1 MINVNASR
9 LKLKPGRSRVDPHSG
24 IIRQELGDQWGER
37 SGSGLWI
44 LDSGLEMR
52 RGKVGFSAESTLKTD
67 SGPSFKGPVE
77 PSVCMSEH

>member
-1 MINVNASR
+1 VINVNASR

-44 LDSGLEMR
+44 LD
-52 RGKVGFSAESTLKTD
+52 
-67 SGPSFKGPVE
+67 
-77 PSVCMSEH
+77 